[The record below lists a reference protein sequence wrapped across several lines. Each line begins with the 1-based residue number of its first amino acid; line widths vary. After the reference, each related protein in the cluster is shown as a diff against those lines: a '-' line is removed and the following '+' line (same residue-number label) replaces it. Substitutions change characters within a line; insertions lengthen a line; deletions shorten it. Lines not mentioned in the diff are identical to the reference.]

1 MSDEMRTKSFE
12 EGGYIYIDTPTMQGW
27 HKCTTHKE
35 FFANH
40 DAYDESLDQD
50 LLKWIGP
57 KVPVDITK
65 KLMALS
71 AIRPHTE
78 VMVVLYFNPTDR
90 TWLPHVPKQ
99 YGTAAHV
106 DYDDEDY
113 EPPQGYVFFGT
124 VHTHP
129 NMGAF
134 WSGTDRKDQKGKPGL
149 HVVLGLREGKIHD
162 IKATLFYN
170 GADYDQPKDVL
181 EMPEEGYEVEDPPA
195 DWVTALEQEWRPPVR
210 TVQTCL
216 TGLNIY
222 QYPHSGT
229 QGTYHYSS
237 AYNSYRHS
245 PYEHLESSDHFER
258 SSIWDSDWCE
268 SEDEKYYKDLKFG
281 FTEADK
287 AAVFEAFFQLFLKL
301 SPVEQY
307 QQLAGLADEVND
319 IELENL
325 LTAKLTEM
333 EIAMDKA
340 EEAYYEELEKDCFIE
355 ELSQND

>member
-1 MSDEMRTKSFE
+1 MSDEMRTRSFE

-27 HKCTTHKE
+27 HKCATHKE

-40 DAYDESLDQD
+40 DAYDESLDQE
-50 LLKWIGP
+50 LLKWVGP

-78 VMVVLYFNPTDR
+78 VMVVLYFNPTDK

-113 EPPQGYVFFGT
+113 DPPQGYVFFGT

-134 WSGTDRKDQKGKPGL
+134 WSGTDRNDQKGKPGL

-162 IKATLFYN
+162 VKATLFYN
-170 GADYDQPKDVL
+170 GADYDQSKDVL
-181 EMPEEGYEVEDPPA
+181 EMPEEGYEVEAPPE
-195 DWVTALEQEWRPPVR
+195 DWVTALEQDWRPPVKAI
-210 TVQTCL
+210 TPCTFAQT
-216 TGLNIY
+216 T
-222 QYPHSGT
+222 YPHTYTYCGHPGT
-229 QGTYHYSS
+229 NYY
-237 AYNSYRHS
+237 S
-245 PYEHLESSDHFER
+245 PYAHLESSDHFER
-258 SSIWDSDWCE
+258 ASVWGSDWREFEDDECFRDLHVCFSE
-268 SEDEKYYKDLKFG
+268 S
-281 FTEADK
+281 DK
-287 AAVFEAFFQLFLKL
+287 QAVFDAFFRSFLKL
-301 SPVEQY
+301 PAVEQY
-307 QQLAGLADEVND
+307 QRLAELVEEVND
-319 IELENL
+319 EELENL

-340 EEAYYEELEKDCFIE
+340 EDAYYEALEKECFTE
-355 ELSQND
+355 EFSQNGRDR

>member
-12 EGGYIYIDTPTMQGW
+12 EGGYIYIDTPIMQGW

-40 DAYDESLDQD
+40 DAYDKSLDQD
-50 LLKWIGP
+50 MLKWVGP
-57 KVPVDITK
+57 KVPLDITK

-78 VMVVLYFNPTDR
+78 VMVVLYLNPTEN

-113 EPPQGYVFFGT
+113 DPPQGYVFFGT

-134 WSGTDRKDQKGKPGL
+134 WSGTDRQDQKGKPGL
-149 HVVLGLREGKIHD
+149 HIVLGLREGKIRD

-170 GADYDQPKDVL
+170 GADYDQSKDVL
-181 EMPEEGYEVEDPPA
+181 EMPEEDYEVEAPPE
-195 DWVTALEQEWRPPVR
+195 DWVEALEQEWRPPVR
-210 TVQTCL
+210 QTPVC
-216 TGLNIY
+216 TY
-222 QYPHSGT
+222 TYT
-229 QGTYHYSS
+229 QQPQ
-237 AYNSYRHS
+237 S
-245 PYEHLESSDHFER
+245 PYSYLESHRAKQAEQLSLWGHDWREFEDDAYAR
-258 SSIWDSDWCE
+258 DLSVSF
-268 SEDEKYYKDLKFG
+268 SED
-281 FTEADK
+281 DK
-287 AAVFEAFFQLFLKL
+287 QNVFEAFFKRFLEL
-301 SPVEQY
+301 SVIEQY
-307 QQLAGLADEVND
+307 QMLTELADNVKD
-319 IELENL
+319 AELENL

-340 EEAYYEELEKDCFIE
+340 EDAYYEALEKDCFIE
-355 ELSQND
+355 ELSKDVR